1 MLDWDNPIRAVKSN
15 LNAIVGSVF
24 TVFLVAVLGIFTFR
38 LARGAYAW
46 LVPLVLVV
54 AALGIS
60 AANFYGLQ
68 KYGRKM
74 WRRIEGGM

>member
-24 TVFLVAVLGIFTFR
+24 TVFLVVVLGIFTFR
-38 LARGAYAW
+38 LARGVYAW
-46 LVPLVLVV
+46 LVPLVLVA
-54 AALGIS
+54 AALGIG